1 MITINK
7 NIVKDIKEYFNLYD
21 YCKHF
26 IDYKKEEQLNQLKEK
41 IFNYFNSLNE
51 NVESSDNGYFYS
63 DFYLSN
69 ESIESIINLIDEII
83 KNDYE
88 GDFYLNSDKEIFYCI
103 FNEYSYKDTIIINL
117 LETLDNPIN
126 YLLLNIFCVPSSPT
140 WYNNIFEIRYN
151 IALTTEILK
160 LNCYKDN

>member
-7 NIVKDIKEYFNLYD
+7 EIVQDIKSYSSLKK
-21 YCKHF
+21 YCRLI
-26 IDYKKEEQLNQLKEK
+26 IDYNKEEEIAELQEK
-41 IFNYFNSLNE
+41 IFNYFKKLNNSDYNDSYYY
-51 NVESSDNGYFYS
+51 N

-69 ESIESIINLIDEII
+69 ESIETIITVIDE
-83 KNDYE
+83 KLRNDYK
-88 GDFYLNSDKEIFYCI
+88 GNFFLYSDKEIFYTI

-126 YLLLNIFCVPSSPT
+126 YLLLNIFCEPSSPT

-160 LNCYKDN
+160 YNCYKDN